1 MADGK
6 DLINIT
12 RFDQEPRPGKN
23 LGQHGWWV
31 RVKRGG
37 KMFQHFFLDSK
48 YGGKEKCLEAAIVFR
63 DAVKS
68 QFLDHPNTDYIFSED
83 RTPSRRN
90 KSGVMGV
97 NRTAHSYTSKGHKY
111 QRLVWQAHWPIG
123 NGKNKNKS
131 FSIQKYGEEG
141 AFQLAYQARQEGLA
155 KLTRALHPALLP
167 PQDVNKKIWRYMD
180 FTKFMA
186 MLEEGGLFFSCVGKM
201 DDPFEGSLTKLNKT
215 LRPLMHKNDNA
226 LPNAIANLRN
236 EVAVNCWHASDYESA
251 AMWELYSK
259 SEEAV
264 CIQSQ

>member
-167 PQDVNKKIWRYMD
+167 PQDVNKKYGVIWILRNSWLCWR
-180 FTKFMA
+180 K
-186 MLEEGGLFFSCVGKM
+186 EGCFSLALGKWTTLLKVLS
-201 DDPFEGSLTKLNKT
+201 PSSTKL
-215 LRPLMHKNDNA
+215 LGH
-226 LPNAIANLRN
+226 
-236 EVAVNCWHASDYESA
+236 
-251 AMWELYSK
+251 
-259 SEEAV
+259 
-264 CIQSQ
+264 